1 MTIGKR
7 LRELRQSRGYSL
19 RELSIKT
26 GGCCEKAYLSGIE
39 NGKVNPPSPRVIRKL
54 AKALCHDVRE
64 LLLMAYIEKAPE
76 EIRRQVRKA
85 LAISAA

>member
-1 MTIGKR
+1 MTFGKR
-7 LRELRQSRGYSL
+7 LRELRHLRGYSL
-19 RELSIKT
+19 KELSIRT
-26 GGCCEKAYLSGIE
+26 GRCCEKAYLSGIE

-54 AKALCHDVRE
+54 AKALGHDVRE

-76 EIRRQVRKA
+76 EIRGVVRKR